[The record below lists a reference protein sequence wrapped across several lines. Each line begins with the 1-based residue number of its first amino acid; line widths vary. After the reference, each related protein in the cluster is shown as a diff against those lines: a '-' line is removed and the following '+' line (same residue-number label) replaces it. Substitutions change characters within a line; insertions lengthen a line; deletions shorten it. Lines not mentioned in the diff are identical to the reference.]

1 VIVVGTSS
9 VVVDV
14 ETDTDVV
21 MLRDT
26 EVVVINSVAV
36 VVVG

>member
-1 VIVVGTSS
+1 MVVGTSS

-14 ETDTDVV
+14 EIDVD
-21 MLRDT
+21 MLVVH
-26 EVVVINSVAV
+26 EVSVVVTFCV